1 MISDL
6 KGEALDSLEGK
17 WGLAVGATLLIS
29 VLIMAFNFIIDFS
42 FTQAFSWE
50 DTKNSTIVDIIT
62 TFMVGPLTLGGYY
75 LALHIIREKDA
86 RIGHIFRWF
95 TEGSKFIKSFLL
107 YIVVNIYLFLWF
119 LLFII
124 PGIIKSFSYAMTY
137 FIINDH
143 PEYSIN
149 QAITESRRMMDGHK
163 MEYFILC
170 LSFIGWFILSCI
182 TLGIGFL
189 WLIPYFYTTS
199 AAFYEEIAD
208 EYYEK
213 TIPTL

>member
-1 MISDL
+1 MIGDL
-6 KGEALDSLEGK
+6 KGGIRFIRRK

-29 VLIMAFNFIIDFS
+29 ILISAFS
-42 FTQAFSWE
+42 FSVDFIFSQFWDWKE
-50 DTKNSTIVDIIT
+50 VKNSLSVDVITILVI
-62 TFMVGPLTLGGYY
+62 GPLTLGGYY

-86 RIGHIFRWF
+86 RIGNIFRWF
-95 TEGSKFIKSFLL
+95 TGGSKFIKSFLL
-107 YIVVNIYLFLWF
+107 YIVVNIYIFLWC

-182 TLGIGFL
+182 TLGIDSYG
-189 WLIPYFYTTS
+189 
-199 AAFYEEIAD
+199 
-208 EYYEK
+208 
-213 TIPTL
+213 

>member
-107 YIVVNIYLFLWF
+107 YIVVNIYIFLCDDV
-119 LLFII
+119 LYN
-124 PGIIKSFSYAMTY
+124 K
-137 FIINDH
+137 
-143 PEYSIN
+143 
-149 QAITESRRMMDGHK
+149 
-163 MEYFILC
+163 
-170 LSFIGWFILSCI
+170 
-182 TLGIGFL
+182 
-189 WLIPYFYTTS
+189 
-199 AAFYEEIAD
+199 
-208 EYYEK
+208 
-213 TIPTL
+213 